1 MSEPFILV
9 KPRFQPHLDPGFRP
23 AVLANQAFRRQ
34 VAASGVGVPLVIG
47 LERPK
52 GSFSRFETRVFAAG
66 HPQAEA
72 NLVYAERLLKF
83 LLWQRGGWRIFVGG
97 PRNIGQYLRQHYA
110 PGGKRA
116 FDYHFLGEKVYQK
129 PFTIVPCH
137 PEDVPPEQEME
148 RPLGRHLN
156 GYRIGFD
163 LGASDLK
170 ISAVVNGETVYSQ
183 EILWQPGQQTDP
195 AYHYETLM
203 DAINTAAA
211 RMPRLDAIGGSSA
224 GIYVDNQPMIAS
236 LFRGISE
243 EQFDQVRRMFLR
255 IRDEIGVPLEVVND
269 GEVTALA
276 GSMALED
283 NGVLGI
289 ALGSSEAGGY
299 VTMTG
304 NITDWLNEL
313 SFCPIDYSP
322 NAPVEEWSGDQGCG
336 TSYLS
341 QQCVFRLAAK
351 AGIEIPDGASNAA
364 KLKFV
369 QQKLEDGHKGALQIW
384 QDMGI
389 CMGYALADY
398 ADFYELR
405 HVLIL
410 GRCTSGTGGQLILDG
425 AGKVLSTEFS
435 GLAARINLQLPDEKT
450 RRVGQSIAAAS
461 LPRVE

>member
-1 MSEPFILV
+1 
-9 KPRFQPHLDPGFRP
+9 
-23 AVLANQAFRRQ
+23 
-34 VAASGVGVPLVIG
+34 
-47 LERPK
+47 
-52 GSFSRFETRVFAAG
+52 
-66 HPQAEA
+66 
-72 NLVYAERLLKF
+72 
-83 LLWQRGGWRIFVGG
+83 
-97 PRNIGQYLRQHYA
+97 
-110 PGGKRA
+110 
-116 FDYHFLGEKVYQK
+116 
-129 PFTIVPCH
+129 
-137 PEDVPPEQEME
+137 
-148 RPLGRHLN
+148 
-156 GYRIGFD
+156 
-163 LGASDLK
+163 
-170 ISAVVNGETVYSQ
+170 
-183 EILWQPGQQTDP
+183 
-195 AYHYETLM
+195 M

-425 AGKVLSTEFS
+425 ARKVLSTEFP